1 MLKVVCESAHMKIF
15 TNILFSCFSST
26 QILCRYDQ
34 LSDGLE
40 DVFVDKKMNTQIT
53 LEDEDALD
61 PIDDI
66 WRVENENFKLNMS
79 ARKMR
84 HYEAI

>member
-1 MLKVVCESAHMKIF
+1 MSCAMSISILDSHPQKSSFVMLKVVCESAHMKIF

-66 WRVENENFKLNMS
+66 
-79 ARKMR
+79 
-84 HYEAI
+84 